1 MKPPSWGR
9 IRTTIRRADPL
20 RPRGQPTNRQK
31 PDTYKDHCGQ
41 TRTPT
46 PEYGRTGTAPDLP
59 GPGCGSVHGDAAPSP
74 GGGGGT
80 AVHDPPAN
88 GDEADPDPGGF
99 LRDHRGR
106 RAVRSNLNQGKGDR
120 PRSGSR
126 TLGRRG
132 G

>member
-1 MKPPSWGR
+1 MDRHALRLRNMDGQE
-9 IRTTIRRADPL
+9 PL
-20 RPRGQPTNRQK
+20 QTFRGQGAGLSTV
-31 PDTYKDHCGQ
+31 
-41 TRTPT
+41 TP
-46 PEYGRTGTAPDLP
+46 PLP
-59 GPGCGSVHGDAAPSP
+59 R